1 VTLRPAAPEDAP
13 ALAVLHAAAF
23 PPGEAWG
30 AEALGLMLALPHAF
44 GALAPEAGFVLASAI
59 AGQSEILTLAVVPA
73 RGGGGGGRAGLGQAL
88 LQAAMA
94 EAGRRGAGE
103 MFLEVATGNAA
114 ARALYESAG
123 FRAAGLRR
131 RYYADGADAL
141 VLRAALSPS
150 GSADG

>member
-1 VTLRPAAPEDAP
+1 MTLRPAAPEDAP
-13 ALAVLHAAAF
+13 ALAALHAAAF

-44 GALAPEAGFVLASAI
+44 GVLAPEAGFVLASAV

-73 RGGGGGGRAGLGQAL
+73 RRREGLGRAL
-88 LQAAMA
+88 LQAAMG

-103 MFLEVATGNAA
+103 MFLEVAAGNDA

>member
-1 VTLRPAAPEDAP
+1 
-13 ALAVLHAAAF
+13 
-23 PPGEAWG
+23 
-30 AEALGLMLALPHAF
+30 MLALPHAF

-73 RGGGGGGRAGLGQAL
+73 RRRAGLGQAL